1 MNFKMKT
8 KMVSHLAQLT
18 NQGDKKAK
26 DNKEEDLLK
35 NLKHRREEFKK
46 QVKLKFFKIY
56 VRKYYLFLDL
66 NK

>member
-46 QVKLKFFKIY
+46 QVKLNFFKIY
-56 VRKYYLFLDL
+56 VLKYYLFLDL
-66 NK
+66 NE